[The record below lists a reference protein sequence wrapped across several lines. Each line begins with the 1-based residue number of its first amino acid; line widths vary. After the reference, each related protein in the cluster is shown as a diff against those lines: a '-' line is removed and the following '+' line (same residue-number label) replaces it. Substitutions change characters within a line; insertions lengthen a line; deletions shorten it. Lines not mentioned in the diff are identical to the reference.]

1 MIGRELDGG
10 EEVVLPEAERN
21 DYQVRRN
28 QEEIQSSTA
37 MSLNW
42 SLLIKRL
49 NRKKRTLNGVV
60 EEHALSENV
69 FAV

>member
-1 MIGRELDGG
+1 MIGRKLDGS